1 MCEERKDPFAEV
13 YAACNAG
20 TLGDK
25 IRDVP
30 DFPHLVDI
38 ELAHVCYLQCKM
50 CPVGGKFGKRP
61 PSRMSFDIAK
71 KILDECASHKTP
83 VRFIGWGEPTQSEWW
98 KDDVRHAHY
107 AGLLTHMNTNGQ
119 WLNDIKDFA
128 YLDSLKFS
136 LQGYTFDEY
145 HEIRKGASYSLL
157 TNNVFRARTAFP
169 DLYIT
174 VGTTTSPMD
183 TVDWQQ
189 AKLFREFWTMMG
201 ADKIT
206 IGVTRNLSVVP
217 NLLSRIRTAPTTPN
231 CPELWGRLTIQADGS
246 VTPCC
251 SDYNGDMVVGNIATN
266 SLQEI
271 WDSDNLRETRQK
283 FLADNGTGYIPCR
296 RCDL

>member
-1 MCEERKDPFAEV
+1 MCEERKDPFARV
-13 YAACNAG
+13 YGLCDAG
-20 TLGDK
+20 TLDDK

-30 DFPHLVDI
+30 DFPRLVDI

-71 KILDECASHKTP
+71 KILDECAVHGTP
-83 VRFIGWGEPTQSEWW
+83 VRFIGWGEPTQSECW
-98 KDDVRHAHY
+98 VEALQY
-107 AGLLTHMNTNGQ
+107 ANSMCLLTHMNTNGQ
-119 WLNDIKDFA
+119 WWTSIQDFA
-128 YLDSLKFS
+128 PLNSLKFS

-145 HEIRKGASYSLL
+145 HQTRIRASYARLVD
-157 TNNVFRARTAFP
+157 NVFRARKAFP

-183 TVDWQQ
+183 AVDVQQ
-189 AKLFREFWTMMG
+189 AKLFRDFWTMMG

-206 IGVTRNLSVVP
+206 IGVTRDLEPTRNFLTRV
-217 NLLSRIRTAPTTPN
+217 RTASTMPN
-231 CPELWGRLTIQADGS
+231 CPELWSRLTVQADGR

-251 SDYNGDMVVGNIATN
+251 SDYDGDMVVGNVATK

-271 WDSDNLRETRQK
+271 WNSDNLHETRQK
-283 FLADNGTGYIPCR
+283 FLADNGTGYAPCR